1 MVELD
6 QIFVEEKQLGLNLCN
21 KPAVFGTQ
29 NKLVFVIAGKNI
41 LAFNTKNGKR
51 VAILKYPEQQL
62 ALLALENKDKI
73 DYAYTT
79 TDGFYC
85 VSVKEKKATIIRK
98 LILTPEGNVD
108 SFLKVGEIPQAI
120 TNPKHLAIT
129 DLFAVIVSSRVRL
142 ECHPFDNY
150 KVKASNYVCHGYFQ
164 NLEKQTLL
172 SFDQVI
178 FVNGVLYASLNTGRI
193 YYWKKFAQTGFD
205 PSSISHFHRNQ
216 SAAAFAI
223 GAHGALYCGGGEA
236 SVRKWNLASTGA
248 GRWQSAENVEKFD
261 APINEIS
268 LSTDGTLLAVQLE
281 DNTVWIIQTSTMTI
295 LCELQT
301 MQWMP
306 NGHWLPLKVDP
317 VRPDLIMTSGR
328 IGHLQW
334 FDPTKWRTVAFFDIT
349 EEDTPPRD
357 NIPYGLIHDWL
368 NIYEVNASP
377 STLVT
382 VERRRRSKDI
392 PSLLKFFRRN
402 PKASLADL
410 KIEDSIE
417 FSGEVF
423 RILSSHDDLSVDEAF
438 AAIKEEEIVTI
449 EKSGKITVFIRDVE
463 RSGRWLQDMSRTVD
477 WMDSKI
483 GAVSSVRRNC
493 FAAVHKV
500 ENKTGIGN
508 YILIWRLD
516 DLSIHET
523 IDSLQNVTAV
533 EWAPYTPET
542 ENVLLTVTFKSIS
555 AYNVAS
561 KTVLWVIA
569 VPQVKLFASL
579 DICCCYVKNRVYVVD
594 ALTGDLKMQTE
605 FEEPKKEVVATV
617 SGKNVRFIGKSSS
630 TRLSLLKIENAEN
643 EADREVI
650 AMVKKTPFA
659 ELIEQA
665 RELEQAYKKIQTF
678 KAPSFKQH
686 FEGAIY
692 TSAPLTK
699 IGPEYI
705 RQCLIKR
712 DPLDF
717 EF

>member
-6 QIFVEEKQLGLNLCN
+6 QIYVEEKQLGLNLCN

-41 LAFNTKNGKR
+41 LAFNTKDGKR
-51 VAILKYPEQQL
+51 IAILKYPEHQL
-62 ALLALENKDKI
+62 ALLVLENKTVSISSNGCLLQWDVEKQFLMSNYNFSKDKI

-306 NGHWLPLKVDP
+306 HGHWLPLKVDP

-334 FDPTKWRTVAFFDIT
+334 FDPTKWRTVAFYDIT

-377 STLVT
+377 ST
-382 VERRRRSKDI
+382 SK
-392 PSLLKFFRRN
+392 N
-402 PKASLADL
+402 
-410 KIEDSIE
+410 
-417 FSGEVF
+417 
-423 RILSSHDDLSVDEAF
+423 
-438 AAIKEEEIVTI
+438 
-449 EKSGKITVFIRDVE
+449 
-463 RSGRWLQDMSRTVD
+463 
-477 WMDSKI
+477 
-483 GAVSSVRRNC
+483 
-493 FAAVHKV
+493 
-500 ENKTGIGN
+500 
-508 YILIWRLD
+508 
-516 DLSIHET
+516 
-523 IDSLQNVTAV
+523 
-533 EWAPYTPET
+533 
-542 ENVLLTVTFKSIS
+542 
-555 AYNVAS
+555 
-561 KTVLWVIA
+561 
-569 VPQVKLFASL
+569 
-579 DICCCYVKNRVYVVD
+579 
-594 ALTGDLKMQTE
+594 
-605 FEEPKKEVVATV
+605 
-617 SGKNVRFIGKSSS
+617 
-630 TRLSLLKIENAEN
+630 
-643 EADREVI
+643 
-650 AMVKKTPFA
+650 
-659 ELIEQA
+659 
-665 RELEQAYKKIQTF
+665 
-678 KAPSFKQH
+678 
-686 FEGAIY
+686 
-692 TSAPLTK
+692 
-699 IGPEYI
+699 
-705 RQCLIKR
+705 
-712 DPLDF
+712 
-717 EF
+717 